1 MHEGSSRRV
10 LISGA
15 NRGLGLALTRALLA
29 EGATVFAGHRDNSN
43 TDALRALKTEHPATL
58 VPILLDVTSED
69 SRSRAIQEI
78 AGHVEGIDLLINNA
92 GIHSQSRELLAAQR
106 NLVLGELESTGLNA
120 MLQTNAIAPLLLTQ
134 GMLPLLTRGHAPRV
148 LNMSS
153 RRGSLA
159 TTTAGGNYGYCL
171 SKAALNM
178 ASRILAT
185 DLAAR
190 GIVVIAVHPGA
201 VQTDMRSPDA
211 CLTPAQSAR
220 AILELTDTL
229 ALSDAGQFYNWDGT
243 VHPW

>member
-1 MHEGSSRRV
+1 MTDRTV
-10 LISGA
+10 LI
-15 NRGLGLALTRALLA
+15 T
-29 EGATVFAGHRDNSN
+29 GATAGIGEAAARAFAAAGWRVIGTGRRAERLEALATEIGPKMHMLAFDMRDEAAI
-43 TDALRALKTEHPATL
+43 DGALASLPPEFQA
-58 VPILLDVTSED
+58 
-69 SRSRAIQEI
+69 
-78 AGHVEGIDLLINNA
+78 IDLLINNA